1 MNFFSLSAI
10 HARMNRE
17 KPMTVPSTRKDLMI
31 VNMGP
36 HHPSMHGVLRLI
48 VTLDGEDVIDCEPIL
63 GYLHRGMEKIAENRT
78 IIQYLPYVT
87 RWDYLATMFTEA
99 ITVNAPEQLGNIQ
112 VPKRASYIRVIML
125 ELSRIASHL
134 LWLGPFMADI
144 GAQTPFFYI
153 FRERELIYD
162 LFEAATGIAEY
173 QKLIT
178 RSPIFLERVEG
189 VGIIG
194 GEEAINWGLSGPM
207 LRASGIEWD
216 LRKVDHYECYDEF
229 DWEVQWQKEGDSLA
243 RYLVRISEMTESI
256 KIIQQALEGIPGGP
270 YENLEIRRFDRV
282 KDTVWNEFDYRFISK
297 KPSPT
302 FELSKQEL
310 YARVEAPKGE
320 LGIFLIGDKGV
331 FPWRY
336 KIRPPGFINLQI
348 LPQLVKRMKLADIMT
363 ILEVQAINSFSRLE
377 SLKEVYGIIWVLIP
391 IFTPVLGITIG
402 VLVIVWLE
410 REISAGIQQ
419 RIGPEYAGP
428 LGILQALAD
437 GTKLLF
443 KENLLP
449 SRGDT
454 RLFSIGPS
462 IAVISILLSYLV
474 IPFGYRLVLA
484 DLSIGVFLW
493 IAISSIAPVGLL
505 MSGYGSNNKYSFLG
519 GLRAAA
525 QSISYEIPLTLCVLS
540 ISLRVIR

>member
-1 MNFFSLSAI
+1 
-10 HARMNRE
+10 
-17 KPMTVPSTRKDLMI
+17 
-31 VNMGP
+31 
-36 HHPSMHGVLRLI
+36 
-48 VTLDGEDVIDCEPIL
+48 
-63 GYLHRGMEKIAENRT
+63 MEKIAENRT

-162 LFEAATGIAEY
+162 LFEAATGMRMMHNFFRIGGVAADLPHGWIDKCLDFCDYFLTGIAEY

-178 RSPIFLERVEG
+178 RNPIFLERVEG

-207 LRASGIEWD
+207 LRASGIQWD

-270 YENLEIRRFDRV
+270 YENLEIRRFDRA

-310 YARVEAPKGE
+310 YVRVEAPKGE

-363 ILEVQAINSFSRLE
+363 IL
-377 SLKEVYGIIWVLIP
+377 
-391 IFTPVLGITIG
+391 
-402 VLVIVWLE
+402 
-410 REISAGIQQ
+410 GIQQ

-462 IAVISILLSYLV
+462 IAVISVLLSYLV
-474 IPFGYRLVLA
+474 IPFGDHLVLA

>member
-1 MNFFSLSAI
+1 MNIPA
-10 HARMNRE
+10 
-17 KPMTVPSTRKDLMI
+17 TRKDLMI

-36 HHPSMHGVLRLI
+36 QHPSMHGVLRLI

-99 ITVNAPEQLGNIQ
+99 ITVNGPELLGNIQ
-112 VPKRASYIRVIML
+112 VPKRASYIRAIML

-153 FRERELIYD
+153 FRERELVYD
-162 LFEAATGIAEY
+162 LFEAAT
-173 QKLIT
+173 
-178 RSPIFLERVEG
+178 ERVEG

-194 GEEAINWGLSGPM
+194 REDVINWGLSGPM
-207 LRASGIEWD
+207 LRASGIQWD

-243 RYLVRISEMTESI
+243 RYLVRIGEMTESI

-270 YENLEIRRFDRV
+270 YENLEIRDVDRER
-282 KDTVWNEFDYRFISK
+282 KPEWNDFDYRFISK

-302 FELSKQEL
+302 FELPKQEL
-310 YARVEAPKGE
+310 YVRVEAPKGE
-320 LGIFLIGDKGV
+320 LGIFLIGDQSG
-331 FPWRY
+331 FPWRW

-363 ILEVQAINSFSRLE
+363 IL
-377 SLKEVYGIIWVLIP
+377 
-391 IFTPVLGITIG
+391 G

-428 LGILQALAD
+428 WGVLQALAD
-437 GTKLLF
+437 GAKLLF
-443 KENLLP
+443 KENLFP

-462 IAVISILLSYLV
+462 IAVISILLSYSV
-474 IPFGYRLVLA
+474 VPFGSHLVLA
-484 DLSIGVFLW
+484 DLNIGVFLW
-493 IAISSIAPVGLL
+493 IAISSIAPIGLL

-540 ISLRVIR
+540 ISLRAIR